1 MERVCEFGSECFQSW
16 VPILGLGIKLDVG
29 DTGTL
34 DSWSFLLRIL
44 MSNMAAS
51 NFGLRR
57 NLLGVIKHV
66 DSWAPASFARQIHLH
81 LWTDLG
87 WFWNKSKLWKGEK
100 TELEYGKNK
109 RVKISQAQEIWID
122 TGAKKSVTWDSPWF
136 FWQQMWTGNKRL
148 DRDDWGKCF

>member
-1 MERVCEFGSECFQSW
+1 M
-16 VPILGLGIKLDVG
+16 PILGLGIKLDVG

-34 DSWSFLLRIL
+34 DSWSLLLRIL

-81 LWTDLG
+81 L
-87 WFWNKSKLWKGEK
+87 
-100 TELEYGKNK
+100 
-109 RVKISQAQEIWID
+109 
-122 TGAKKSVTWDSPWF
+122 
-136 FWQQMWTGNKRL
+136 
-148 DRDDWGKCF
+148 